1 MGVFGWL
8 AITSGTSKPGKVTAV
23 TIGSWTWLL
32 TFPRELLERA
42 TDAYNEREY
51 FLPER
56 ARVAYKK
63 WQMAV
68 AFADM
73 DTGIHAQEATDL
85 YRKLH
90 GTQPYIAELKDEDF
104 DKSIVFWSR

>member
-1 MGVFGWL
+1 
-8 AITSGTSKPGKVTAV
+8 
-23 TIGSWTWLL
+23 
-32 TFPRELLERA
+32 
-42 TDAYNEREY
+42 
-51 FLPER
+51 
-56 ARVAYKK
+56 VAYKK

-85 YRKLH
+85 YCKLH